1 MDNLKPWTRD
11 VNSVESRLPDGHK
24 LFVIDT
30 PGTGNPNRGDSD
42 EMELVKQLKGAF
54 DIAGKTVD
62 TVLICMQSEHRFSKD
77 VAKPIQILKDH
88 LEVHPNHI
96 AVVFTACGEREEAK
110 EIEKRKDFLHKLQ
123 VGTSF
128 PEDLRNLMREVDYR
142 CSLLEI
148 KPKPT
153 ESPDD
158 KTKYYDRKVK
168 EMLNLSKQT
177 KPYTNKEFQE
187 RLKKLEEESRG
198 WWWKIV
204 DGVVNTGSVASVGGL
219 GIAGTALGGATFV
232 GAPIVVVG
240 AAGVAIYNVVRSK
253 GWIGP
258 SSKL

>member
-1 MDNLKPWTRD
+1 MDNLRPWTRD

-42 EMELVKQLKGAF
+42 ELELVRQLKGAF
-54 DIAGKTVD
+54 DIAGETVD
-62 TVLICMQSEHRFSKD
+62 TILICMQSEHRFSKD

-96 AVVFTACGEREEAK
+96 AVVFTACGERDEAK
-110 EIEKRKDFLHKLQ
+110 EIEKREDFLHKLQ

-128 PEDLRNLMREVDYR
+128 PEDLRNLMREVGYR
-142 CSLLEI
+142 CSLLET

-158 KTKYYDRKVK
+158 ITKYYDRKVK

-187 RLKKLEEESRG
+187 RVRKLEEESRR
-198 WWWKIV
+198 WWKVV
-204 DGVVNTGSVASVGGL
+204 DGVVNTGSVASVGVL

-240 AAGVAIYNVVRSK
+240 AVGVAIYNIIRGK
-253 GWIGP
+253 GWVGP
-258 SSKL
+258 SSKP